1 VYLLRRA
8 ANLRL
13 KEVAVMTGISAPR
26 VSQIQREIE
35 QGEADAELEQL
46 LERYQLQI

>member
-1 VYLLRRA
+1 MA
-8 ANLRL
+8 
-13 KEVAVMTGISAPR
+13 GIPAPR

-35 QGEADAELEQL
+35 QGEVDVELEPL